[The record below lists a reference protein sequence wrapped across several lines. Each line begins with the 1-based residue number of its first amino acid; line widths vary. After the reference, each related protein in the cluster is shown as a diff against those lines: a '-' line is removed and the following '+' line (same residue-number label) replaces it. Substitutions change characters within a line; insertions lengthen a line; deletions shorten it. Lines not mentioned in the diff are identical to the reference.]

1 MKEVTIRYYGSNL
14 LLTVDLNFLFSR
26 LASQFRDL
34 ERFVIEVMDED
45 EKVTAAETDKHGI
58 IMVRER
64 IHIYIDSAGDRRRL
78 RDLEREVEDN
88 SP

>member
-26 LASQFRDL
+26 LASQFRDAQ
-34 ERFVIEVMDED
+34 RFVIEAMDDD
-45 EKVTAAETDKHGI
+45 EKATAAETTKSGI

-64 IHIYIDSAGDRRRL
+64 IHIYIDSPGDQRRL